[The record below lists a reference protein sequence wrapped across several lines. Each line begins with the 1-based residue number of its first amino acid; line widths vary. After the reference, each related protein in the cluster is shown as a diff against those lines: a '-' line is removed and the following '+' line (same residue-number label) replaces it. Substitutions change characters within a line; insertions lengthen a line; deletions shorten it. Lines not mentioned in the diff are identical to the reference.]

1 MTETTRVLTDLVSYS
16 QLVQEL
22 INGSVRRHTFSQA
35 ELELLFDL
43 QNSRIR
49 KSSRPETLRR
59 YLRAAQQQVAAEG
72 TLLRLSSFLDRENG
86 NRNTPAA
93 QVVNPAATV
102 SRQLATLPHAG

>member
-1 MTETTRVLTDLVSYS
+1 MASYS

-43 QNSRIR
+43 QYSRLR

-59 YLRAAQQQVAAEG
+59 YLRTVQQQVANG
-72 TLLRLSSFLDRENG
+72 GVFLRLSEFLDRESGG
-86 NRNTPAA
+86 NRP
-93 QVVNPAATV
+93 VPVNPATTV
-102 SRQLATLPHAG
+102 SRQVAALPHAG